1 MPSSYIYYTGIGAK
15 PSGHHTTSE
24 FVKIMKSIT
33 ANNTANQELFKKYT
47 LKQWMMYSGATR
59 RRNPAPKK

>member
-15 PSGHHTTSE
+15 PNGRHTTPE
-24 FVKIMKSIT
+24 FIKIMKSIT
-33 ANNTANQELFKKYT
+33 ASNAANQELFKKYT

-59 RRNPAPKK
+59 RRYPSPKK